1 MMNCKQISEYLIDY
15 IDLKLDDD
23 TSKLIEKHIS
33 ECKNCQKEYNE
44 LKDLFDNIEQKEE
57 ILPDISLKN
66 NFKKMLEDE
75 KELQTKQLS
84 QRVIQLRIPNKR
96 IVWQVAAAVALL
108 LTGFLSGYQ
117 LKNSNTKETSQTEQ
131 IAEMKNDVDE
141 MKRMMI
147 FNLLK
152 NESASQRIQAVNYS
166 EELSSPDSEIIEALI
181 NTLNSDKST
190 NVRLAAVY
198 SLARFKTNNK
208 VKNAFIETLNKQD
221 DPMIQIV
228 IINML
233 VEMEEVKAVDELQDL
248 LKNKNLNE
256 QVKKQAE
263 MGVEVLS

>member
-1 MMNCKQISEYLIDY
+1 MDCEHMSEHLIDY
-15 IDLKLDDD
+15 IDLKLDSD
-23 TSKLIEKHIS
+23 TTEIIRKHIS
-33 ECKNCQKEYNE
+33 ECENCQKEYNE
-44 LKDLFDNIEQKEE
+44 LKDLFGKINQKEE
-57 ILPDISLKN
+57 VQPDISLKN
-66 NFKKMLEDE
+66 NFMKILEDE
-75 KELQTKQLS
+75 KKLQTKQLS
-84 QRVIQLRIPNKR
+84 PQVIQLRIPNKR
-96 IVWQVAAAVALL
+96 IIWQVAAAVALL
-108 LTGFLSGYQ
+108 LTGFLSGYEFR
-117 LKNSNTKETSQTEQ
+117 NSSTKETSQIEQ
-131 IAEMKNDVDE
+131 ITEMKNDVDE
-141 MKRMMI
+141 MKRMMV

-198 SLARFKTNNK
+198 SLARFKTNNT
-208 VKNAFIETLNKQD
+208 VKDAFIESLNKQD

>member
-1 MMNCKQISEYLIDY
+1 M
-15 IDLKLDDD
+15 
-23 TSKLIEKHIS
+23 
-33 ECKNCQKEYNE
+33 
-44 LKDLFDNIEQKEE
+44 
-57 ILPDISLKN
+57 
-66 NFKKMLEDE
+66 
-75 KELQTKQLS
+75 
-84 QRVIQLRIPNKR
+84 V
-96 IVWQVAAAVALL
+96 
-108 LTGFLSGYQ
+108 
-117 LKNSNTKETSQTEQ
+117 
-131 IAEMKNDVDE
+131 
-141 MKRMMI
+141 

-228 IINML
+228 IINIL

-248 LKNKNLNE
+248 LRNKDLNE